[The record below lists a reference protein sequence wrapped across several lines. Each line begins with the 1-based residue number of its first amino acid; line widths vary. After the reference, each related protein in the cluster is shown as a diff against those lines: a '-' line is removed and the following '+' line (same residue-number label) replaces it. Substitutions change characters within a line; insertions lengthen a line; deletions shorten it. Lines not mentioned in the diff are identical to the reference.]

1 MTVDDLLDAWQAGW
15 SAQEPDAFARVCAPD
30 VHYEDPL
37 CSEPLSSPAEIA
49 THARRL
55 WQMFPDVRVQTVG
68 ERLDDGRFV
77 AAPVK
82 LVGTHRGSRDDLPA
96 SNRFVVVHAVCY
108 CELDPPRERLWRVR
122 AFFDVW
128 GAAQQTGVLPKRG
141 GFGERAFFMVRGFG
155 LKGRG

>member
-1 MTVDDLLDAWQAGW
+1 MSVDELLDGWQAAW
-15 SAQEPDAFARVCAPD
+15 SQREGDAFAEVCAPD

-37 CSEPLSSPAEIA
+37 CDEPLS
-49 THARRL
+49 
-55 WQMFPDVRVQTVG
+55 MFPDVRVQAVG

-82 LVGTHRGSRDDLPA
+82 LVGTHRGSREDLPA
-96 SNRFVVVHAVCY
+96 SGRFVVVHAVCY

-122 AFFDVW
+122 TFFDLW

-141 GFGERAFFMVRGFG
+141 GIGERAFFMIRGFG
-155 LKGRG
+155 IKGR